1 MKRSIIL
8 STLTL
13 CGTVVSAQCTSAVPA
28 NAIVVTSTSAG
39 VISTGGVNFWVCNT
53 ASKQVF
59 TGNNC
64 NFWVDGA
71 PIISISGSG
80 NTIRYKGN
88 IQLPIF
94 GSNNTIYAQSAASV
108 ANQGSNNTIN
118 ECGTN
123 GVVFTY
129 ASAPSNGCA
138 VVGIEEASMSGVEI
152 RLDAINGALV
162 ILPGSRQVQ
171 RVVIHDVRGRTVGGV
186 AGPSVTT
193 ADLSTLAP
201 GVYVAILETERGSS
215 YYRFVRE

>member
-28 NAIVVTSTSAG
+28 NAIVVTSTTSG
-39 VISTGGVNFWVCNT
+39 VISTGGVNFWVCST
-53 ASKQVF
+53 AFQQIF
-59 TGNNC
+59 TGSNC
-64 NFWVDGA
+64 NFWVDGS
-71 PIISISGSG
+71 PFISINGSG
-80 NTIRYKGN
+80 NTIHYKGN
-88 IQLPIF
+88 LLAIF